1 MWEMFS
7 YGFQPW
13 AAHTGQQ
20 ILEAIDQ
27 PNCQVLTKTACIG
40 WIPVRFNSSK
50 LQEYELNN
58 EFVILFSVWSNR
70 YIALL
75 SII

>member
-1 MWEMFS
+1 MERRLDTSMIQYIRS
-7 YGFQPW
+7 
-13 AAHTGQQ
+13 
-20 ILEAIDQ
+20 I
-27 PNCQVLTKTACIG
+27 
-40 WIPVRFNSSK
+40 K